1 MWVYEPKQPLA
12 TKQPW
17 AWGTVWS
24 KVLQPQQAT
33 DNEGTL
39 SWLMTPCLRPV
50 FFVSTFPSRGGL
62 FCHELYGQRPT
73 YIWLLKKKA
82 WAWIDNKRSI
92 ICKEHYLFHSK
103 MAPEAGAGRVI
114 SATIFLSRLRLTLT
128 SEQTRFAILQ
138 FLFMPGAPKD
148 ELKLAYNCVFTTPP
162 PHPTRSRAQEKSCA
176 IRKPAE
182 GSQNRWLFWQNFQR
196 EKSKKINQREFFSA
210 SVPKGRSKKKL
221 SARELCHFFGS

>member
-1 MWVYEPKQPLA
+1 MIHGSVPVA
-12 TKQPW
+12 
-17 AWGTVWS
+17 G
-24 KVLQPQQAT
+24 
-33 DNEGTL
+33 
-39 SWLMTPCLRPV
+39 V
-50 FFVSTFPSRGGL
+50 FFVSAFPSRGGL
-62 FCHELYGQRPT
+62 FCHELYGQLPT
-73 YIWLLKKKA
+73 YIWLPEKEKA
-82 WAWIDNKRSI
+82 RAWVDNKRSI
-92 ICKEHYLFHSK
+92 IWKEHYLFHSK

-114 SATIFLSRLRLTLT
+114 SATIFLSCFRLTLT

-196 EKSKKINQREFFSA
+196 EKSKKNQPAGVLFGFCA
-210 SVPKGRSKKKL
+210 KGRSKKKL